1 MSDAA
6 LPRSLVLVGA
16 GKMGGAMLEGWLKV
30 GLVPQGVTVLD
41 PRPSDEMTALC
52 SRHGIALNPAEPARE
67 PEALVLATKPQMLDT
82 AAEAVGRLV
91 GPETLVVSI
100 LAGKTMGNLRARLP
114 GARAVVRA
122 MPNLP
127 ASIGRGA
134 TGAAA
139 SPEVTPAQRQMAD
152 ALLRA
157 NGIVEWVGS
166 EDLIDAVTAVSGSGP
181 AYVFYLVECLAEAG
195 VAAGLPQ
202 DLATR
207 LARQTITGAGELLFQ
222 SDLTPA
228 TLRQNVTS
236 PGGTTAAALA
246 ILMADEGGLRSLM
259 SEAVAAAKQRAE
271 DLSG

>member
-1 MSDAA
+1 
-6 LPRSLVLVGA
+6 
-16 GKMGGAMLEGWLKV
+16 
-30 GLVPQGVTVLD
+30 
-41 PRPSDEMTALC
+41 
-52 SRHGIALNPAEPARE
+52 
-67 PEALVLATKPQMLDT
+67 
-82 AAEAVGRLV
+82 
-91 GPETLVVSI
+91 
-100 LAGKTMGNLRARLP
+100 
-114 GARAVVRA
+114 
-122 MPNLP
+122 
-127 ASIGRGA
+127 
-134 TGAAA
+134 
-139 SPEVTPAQRQMAD
+139 MAD